1 MKILLRNNKD
11 RNRINTYKN
20 ISSNVECIATIEK
33 VVSVGKGLELVHN
46 TNESQQELFHQYR
59 ELKGL
64 VIAHSNEIF
73 VTLLLYQ
80 HSERE
85 Q

>member
-46 TNESQQELFHQYR
+46 TNELSARIISPTSGIERLSNST
-59 ELKGL
+59 LK
-64 VIAHSNEIF
+64 
-73 VTLLLYQ
+73 
-80 HSERE
+80 
-85 Q
+85 